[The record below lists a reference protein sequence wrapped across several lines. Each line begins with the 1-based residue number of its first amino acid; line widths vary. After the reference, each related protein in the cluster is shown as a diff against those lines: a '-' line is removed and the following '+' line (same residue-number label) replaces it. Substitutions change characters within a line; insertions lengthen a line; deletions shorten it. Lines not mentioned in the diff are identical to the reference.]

1 MWNGCE
7 GSARE
12 GVVAVNMVV
21 AAMVAASVV
30 RGGLLGGE
38 MGRWVL
44 DSDGVCGGFWA
55 VEVEVEER
63 RADEERMVAMGLADS
78 G

>member
-1 MWNGCE
+1 MWNASE

-12 GVVAVNMVV
+12 GVAAVKMVV
-21 AAMVAASVV
+21 AATVAASVV
-30 RGGLLGGE
+30 RRGLSGGE

-44 DSDGVCGGFWA
+44 DSDGVCGGFWVA
-55 VEVEVEER
+55 EVEER
-63 RADEERMVAMGLADS
+63 RADEERMVAMGLANR

>member
-1 MWNGCE
+1 MWNVCE

-30 RGGLLGGE
+30 RCGLFGGE

-55 VEVEVEER
+55 VEVEER
-63 RADEERMVAMGLADS
+63 RADEERMVAMGLANS

>member
-1 MWNGCE
+1 
-7 GSARE
+7 
-12 GVVAVNMVV
+12 
-21 AAMVAASVV
+21 
-30 RGGLLGGE
+30 

-55 VEVEVEER
+55 VEVEER
-63 RADEERMVAMGLADS
+63 RADEERMAAMGLANS